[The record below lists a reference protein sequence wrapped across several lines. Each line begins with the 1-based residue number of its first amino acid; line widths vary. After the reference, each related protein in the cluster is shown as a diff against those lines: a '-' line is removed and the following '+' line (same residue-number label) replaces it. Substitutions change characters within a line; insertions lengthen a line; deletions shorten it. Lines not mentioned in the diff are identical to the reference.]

1 MNINVEEFSY
11 NILYDEIYRMLISYD
26 SSSYNVE
33 DIPKV
38 FNVID
43 DDFYLV
49 ISKQFK
55 SQMLAF
61 AYMLSVAK
69 GYMSL
74 YLYSFAIS
82 SLTDCF
88 KHSNSFMNCINSFD
102 GSTQEE
108 KHILIRS
115 LDKIAQFYYD
125 KSKMKKGGSKLLFYV
140 LCQNSDLDI
149 ELIKRMLKFNERFN
163 YKYTK
168 LFLEDL
174 LYFSKNIT
182 PTINFTEILDKW
194 IKNEY

>member
-61 AYMLSVAK
+61 AYMLSV
-69 GYMSL
+69 
-74 YLYSFAIS
+74 SF
-82 SLTDCF
+82 
-88 KHSNSFMNCINSFD
+88 
-102 GSTQEE
+102 
-108 KHILIRS
+108 
-115 LDKIAQFYYD
+115 
-125 KSKMKKGGSKLLFYV
+125 
-140 LCQNSDLDI
+140 
-149 ELIKRMLKFNERFN
+149 
-163 YKYTK
+163 
-168 LFLEDL
+168 
-174 LYFSKNIT
+174 
-182 PTINFTEILDKW
+182 
-194 IKNEY
+194 

>member
-1 MNINVEEFSY
+1 MNINVEELSY
-11 NILYDEIYRMLISYD
+11 NILYDEIYGMLT
-26 SSSYNVE
+26 SYNSFSYNIE
-33 DIPKV
+33 DVPKV

-43 DDFYLV
+43 DDFYSV

-82 SLTDCF
+82 SLIDCF
-88 KHSNSFMNCINSFD
+88 KHSNNFMNCINSFD
-102 GSTQEE
+102 NSTQEE

-125 KSKMKKGGSKLLFYV
+125 NSKMKKGGSKLLFYT

-182 PTINFTEILDKW
+182 PTINFNEILDKW